1 MTGPGGVQSE
11 LWRPKSSYL
20 LYLCKPAYLSYCS
33 TPFTHRHLVGLARE
47 IEGKM
52 VKLDMSLSELTARA
66 YARALPARKVG
77 QDELRA
83 DIIVRQL
90 T

>member
-1 MTGPGGVQSE
+1 MNCGGPNQVTYSTYVNQ
-11 LWRPKSSYL
+11 LIFHT
-20 LYLCKPAYLSYCS
+20 AT
-33 TPFTHRHLVGLARE
+33 TPFTYRYLFGLARE
-47 IEGKM
+47 VEGKM
-52 VKLDMSLSELTARA
+52 VNLDMSLSELTARA

>member
-11 LWRPKSSYL
+11 LWRPISSYL
-20 LYLCKPAYLSYCS
+20 LYLCKPASLSYCYYTFHIS
-33 TPFTHRHLVGLARE
+33 TSCWLARG

-52 VKLDMSLSELTARA
+52 VNLDMSLSELTARA

-77 QDELRA
+77 RN
-83 DIIVRQL
+83 QL
-90 T
+90 SEVALLGS